1 MQEDEKEIR
10 KTLNFFVLYNIS
22 PALGAFPPEEPLLL
36 GEAFAFTSKR
46 FFERLTEFRS
56 QAVKHLMSIPLD
68 VLTSGFTKQ
77 GKPITAEQKEWHIG
91 QRSDFHARFPVISQ
105 WLQAVIQRERTFAK
119 YDYWGKAAYLSMD
132 EALWL
137 SVGLEP
143 LKEFDRALEGQSP
156 RTDKAD
162 PVVEH
167 MKAQRELLRRRFG
180 YGQRVD
186 AKSILTWINA
196 VGHDVHPG
204 FRRMLET
211 VVGRTS
217 VAPATLTEAV
227 ALSPSVEAKR
237 IDPRERLSMAKL
249 LVAMAIDGYGFDP
262 KAKRSPIP
270 KELEGIAARLG
281 LEITDDTIRSYLR
294 LGAEQLPKDWSRDM

>member
-10 KTLNFFVLYNIS
+10 KKLNFLVLYNVS
-22 PALGAFPPEEPLLL
+22 PALRAFPPEEPLLL
-36 GEAFAFTSKR
+36 GEDFTFTSER
-46 FFERLTEFRS
+46 FFERLNEFRS

-68 VLTSGFTKQ
+68 VLTSSFSKQ
-77 GKPITAEQKEWHIG
+77 GKPITAEQQDWHMK
-91 QRSDFHARFPVISQ
+91 QRADFHRQFPTISQ
-105 WLQAVIQRERTFAK
+105 WLQALIERDRTFAR

-143 LKEFDRALEGQSP
+143 LKEFASAIEGQSS
-156 RTDKAD
+156 RAGKAD

-167 MKAQRELLRRRFG
+167 MKAERELLRRSLG
-180 YGQRVD
+180 IGQKLN
-186 AKSILTWINA
+186 AHSILTWINS

-211 VVGRTS
+211 VVRRTAA
-217 VAPATLTEAV
+217 APSAVTEAV
-227 ALSPSVEAKR
+227 VLSPSAEVKR
-237 IDPRERLSMAKL
+237 IDPRERQSMAKL
-249 LVAMAIDGYGFDP
+249 LVTIAIDAYGFDP

-294 LGAEQLPKDWSRDM
+294 LGAEQLPKD